1 MSGQR
6 KDKVTNDKVTAFLRS
21 YYKPI
26 NDEMAEL
33 REYGEENNVP
43 IILKE
48 TELYTNTLLELY
60 RPKKIL
66 EIGTAIGYSS
76 IYFATVCEDAEIYTI
91 EKDPKIVKMAEEN
104 IAKFGLQSR
113 ITCLEGDG
121 EEQIEELYRR
131 GICDFDFV
139 FIDAAKS
146 HYTRFLQSA
155 LSVCKV
161 GAVILSDNIMQ
172 HGMTV
177 YYDIEK
183 YRKHRTNVRKMREYV
198 DFVCNDK
205 RLNTS
210 LMAIGDGV
218 ALSIYKEKYEE
229 I

>member
-6 KDKVTNDKVTAFLRS
+6 KDKVTNDKVTEFLRG
-21 YYKPI
+21 YYKPL
-26 NDEMAEL
+26 NEDLARL
-33 REYGEENNVP
+33 RAYGEEHNVP

-48 TELYTNTLLELY
+48 TELYLNTLLEMY
-60 RPKKIL
+60 KPKKIL

-76 IYFATVCEDAEIYTI
+76 IYFASVCEDAEIYTI
-91 EKDPKIVKMAEEN
+91 EKDEEVSKQAEAN
-104 IAKFGLQSR
+104 IQDFGLQSR
-113 ITCLEGDG
+113 ITCLVGDG

-146 HYTRFLQSA
+146 HYTRFLQSS

-183 YRKHRTNVRKMREYV
+183 YRKHRTNVRKMREYL
-198 DFVCNDK
+198 DFVCSDK